1 MFLGLYEYWQDIQG
15 YENVYQIST
24 FGRVKSLSR
33 EYIDSRGHNRTIK
46 EKILGQKETKS
57 GYLSVHLRT
66 NKESWPTV
74 HSLVVYTFIKNTQNK
89 ETVNHINC
97 NKQDNKINNLEW
109 ATNKEQMIHALDNNL
124 LKKHGKQEFSNELKQ
139 EAYQYYLDSGC
150 SIAFLGKKYNI
161 SERHAGRIAKGDTGY
176 TPKISGIQNK
186 EIRNLRLSGWTLQ
199 ELSEKYQISIS
210 QVHRE
215 TSGIRGIRC
224 KKTNK
229 V

>member
-33 EYIDSRGHNRTIK
+33 SFIDNRGHNRSVK
-46 EKILGQKETKS
+46 EKILSQKETKF

-66 NKESWPTV
+66 NKESWPSIHT
-74 HSLVVYTFIKNTQNK
+74 LVANNFIKNIQNK

-97 NKQDNKINNLEW
+97 NKQNNTINNLEW

-124 LKKHGKQEFSNELKQ
+124 LKKRGKQEFSNELKQ
-139 EAYQYYLDSGC
+139 EVYNYYISSSC
-150 SIAFLGKKYNI
+150 SISFLSKKYKI
-161 SERHAGRIAKGDTGY
+161 SERHAGRIAKGDIGY
-176 TPKISGIQNK
+176 VPKISELQNN
-186 EIRNLRLSGWTLQ
+186 EIRTLRLAGWTLQ
-199 ELSEKYQISIS
+199 ELSDKYQISIS

-224 KKTNK
+224 KKINR